1 MASDESDEGRTSVSL
16 PADLGDWLDE
26 EATSRN
32 VDRDQLLEGLIL
44 AFRQVS
50 QEENGAIDLTV
61 ERDSLDEVPSVVED
75 RLDEQQTEFMDLI
88 NDVRRR
94 VIQVKRETD
103 KKASADHEH
112 ERLEGDLETVADA
125 YEDLDEDLRSLRG
138 DVEKVGEDLE
148 AGFENYEEILEHLAD
163 ETDRLDQRL
172 EMVARVLV
180 EIRSEVQQHSKR
192 ATRQA
197 EVDELKLAANQH
209 GIRSAVCENCGESI
223 EISLLTG
230 PECPHCKSTFR
241 KVTPKQR
248 FFGSH
253 VLETGSRPALEGQVS
268 PGDDGDAPEEALE
281 ELAEE
286 EADSAG
292 SGAAS
297 DGLDALGENDV
308 DPETWANAVGKNTG
322 QQGDSS

>member
-1 MASDESDEGRTSVSL
+1 MASDESDEGRASVSL
-16 PADLGDWLDE
+16 PADLGEWLDE

-32 VDRDQLLEGLIL
+32 VDRDQLLEGLVL
-44 AFRQVS
+44 ALRQVS

-61 ERDSLDEVPSVVED
+61 ERDSLDEVPTVVED
-75 RLDEQQTEFMDLI
+75 RLDEQQSEFMDLI
-88 NDVRRR
+88 DDVRRR

-103 KKASADHEH
+103 TKASADHEH
-112 ERLEGDLETVADA
+112 ERLEEDLETVADA
-125 YEDLDEDLRSLRG
+125 YEDLDEDLRSLHG
-138 DVEKVGEDLE
+138 NVENVEKDLE
-148 AGFENYEEILEHLAD
+148 AGFENYEEILEYLAD

-192 ATRQA
+192 ATRKA

-223 EISLLTG
+223 ELSLLTR

-241 KVTPKQR
+241 KVTPKRR

-268 PGDDGDAPEEALE
+268 PRDDGKGDEDALQ

-286 EADSAG
+286 ETGNDG

-297 DGLDALGENDV
+297 DGLDGLGENDV

-322 QQGDSS
+322 QEGDSS